1 MILGLCT
8 LALASTAACAC
19 PDPVAWPHYA
29 RYVQT
34 FVTDEG
40 RVREPSAGDRT
51 TSEGQAYGLF
61 FALVANDRPRFER
74 LLGWTRDNLAAG
86 DLRRNLPGWLWGQ
99 APARPATRGKKLAAG
114 QPAAAAWRLL
124 DRNPASDADLWMAY
138 SLLEGA
144 RLWQAPELETLGR
157 AILARVVAREVVD
170 LPRLGPMVLPGP
182 VGFELA
188 RGRRWRLNPSY
199 LPLQLLRRFSALSVP
214 GPWPELPGTVV
225 RLVREVSPAGFV
237 PDWVLYDRERGFSAD
252 PVTGPLGSYDAIRVY
267 LWAGMLAHDEPLKQ
281 TLLAAVKGPLEVL
294 LAGASLPEKVDVSNG
309 QPRGQDQP
317 PPGFLAVMLP
327 LLRDR
332 EDRAPY
338 QRLQAA
344 LDESRQDG
352 LYGDPAT
359 YYDQNLVLFARGF
372 DEGRFRFDASG
383 ALRPEWE
390 SRCCAN

>member
-1 MILGLCT
+1 MIAGLCT
-8 LALASTAACAC
+8 LALASAAACVC
-19 PDPVAWPHYA
+19 PGPVDWPHYA

-99 APARPATRGKKLAAG
+99 APARTGKAAPG
-114 QPAAAAWRLL
+114 WRLL

-144 RLWQAPELETLGR
+144 RLWQAPELATLGR
-157 AILARVVAREVVD
+157 AILARVAAREVVD

-182 VGFELA
+182 VGFELT

-199 LPLQLLRRFSALSVP
+199 LPLQLLRRFAALSVP
-214 GPWPELPGTVV
+214 GPWAELPGTVV

-237 PDWVLYDRERGFSAD
+237 PDWVLYDRDRGFGAD
-252 PVTGPLGSYDAIRVY
+252 PVTGAVGSYDAIRVY
-267 LWAGMLAHDEPLKQ
+267 LWAGMLADEEPLKA
-281 TLLAAVKGPLEVL
+281 TLLSAVKGPLQVL
-294 LAGASLPEKVDVSNG
+294 LQGGPMPEKVDVLSG
-309 QPRGQDQP
+309 QSRGQDQP
-317 PPGFLAVMLP
+317 PPGFVAAMLP
-327 LLRDR
+327 LLRQRQDR
-332 EDRAPY
+332 VPY
-338 QRLQAA
+338 QRQQAA
-344 LDESRQDG
+344 LDQLLHDG
-352 LYGDPAT
+352 LYGQPAT

-383 ALRPEWE
+383 ALSPQWG